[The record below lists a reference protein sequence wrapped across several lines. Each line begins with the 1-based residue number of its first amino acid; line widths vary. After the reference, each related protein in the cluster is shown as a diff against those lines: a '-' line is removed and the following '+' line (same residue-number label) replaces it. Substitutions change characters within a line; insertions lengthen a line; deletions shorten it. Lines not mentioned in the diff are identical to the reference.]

1 MQHSHS
7 PNIFIPSFRLAR
19 TRQTLPLHS
28 VPTIAFLESNVTRE
42 SVISWDKDSVYVKG
56 ETGATQTLPNI
67 NINNRTCT
75 GAFVKK
81 Q

>member
-42 SVISWDKDSVYVKG
+42 SAPSLRVFAKK
-56 ETGATQTLPNI
+56 I
-67 NINNRTCT
+67 NPMN
-75 GAFVKK
+75 
-81 Q
+81 